1 MIQIAK
7 HSVAWVVLAAAAAA
21 ANAQQASGPVVKM
34 TAVNQ
39 AAISQP
45 QFTEVDVPLIRQGLP
60 QKSDG
65 RFEVTLATW
74 TERGVNGPEVIRLV
88 RSGTV
93 DMGTAPLNSVSGDVP
108 LLDVA
113 DLAGLNPTVRTSAPR
128 GGGHRSGCK

>member
-60 QKSDG
+60 QRS
-65 RFEVTLATW
+65 
-74 TERGVNGPEVIRLV
+74 NG
-88 RSGTV
+88 RSG
-93 DMGTAPLNSVSGDVP
+93 
-108 LLDVA
+108 
-113 DLAGLNPTVRTSAPR
+113 
-128 GGGHRSGCK
+128 